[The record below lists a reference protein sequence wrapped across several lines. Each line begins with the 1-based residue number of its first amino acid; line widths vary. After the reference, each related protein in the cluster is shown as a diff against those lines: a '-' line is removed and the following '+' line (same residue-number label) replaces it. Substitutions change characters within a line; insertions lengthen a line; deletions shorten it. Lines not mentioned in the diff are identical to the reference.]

1 MEEIRK
7 EIESL
12 KRKTFYTWILVLVM
26 LVNIVFSSMTQVRQY
41 CTIMDYYQK
50 TIELNEDLN
59 QELRDSNRLMEE
71 TFSIVQ

>member
-12 KRKTFYTWILVLVM
+12 KRKTFYTWILVLVI
-26 LVNIVFSSMTQVRQY
+26 LINIVFSSITQVRQY

-50 TIELNEDLN
+50 TIELNDDLN
-59 QELRDSNRLMEE
+59 QELQDANRLVEE
-71 TFSIVQ
+71 ILSTVQ